1 MSLCNSVVLHIIPCR
16 SDTFTL
22 YTDASGA
29 GVGGCLHITRDG
41 KELPVA
47 FFSRQLK
54 KAEKNYSVTE
64 LEALAIVSSIRHFN
78 YHLYGRP
85 VTIITDHRACL
96 ALSSGS
102 TLNKRLLRFALA
114 LQDREILIF
123 HREGAKLGNANGLSR
138 QSWTDEKEAAPEVLS
153 ASSPGF
159 GLAGGDVW
167 LTKR

>member
-102 TLNKRLLRFALA
+102 TLNKT
-114 LQDREILIF
+114 I
-123 HREGAKLGNANGLSR
+123 K
-138 QSWTDEKEAAPEVLS
+138 P
-153 ASSPGF
+153 
-159 GLAGGDVW
+159 
-167 LTKR
+167 